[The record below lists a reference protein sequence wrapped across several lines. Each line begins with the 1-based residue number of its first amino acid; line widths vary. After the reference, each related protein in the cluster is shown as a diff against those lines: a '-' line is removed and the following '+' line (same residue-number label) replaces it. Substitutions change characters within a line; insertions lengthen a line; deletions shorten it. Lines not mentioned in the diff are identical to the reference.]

1 MSTKPPD
8 PTAAQDRRPARSV
21 RAGRV
26 DICVSGD
33 TVTLKLWQ
41 RPGVASTVNVVQLE
55 RWALRQ
61 MREGVFA

>member
-1 MSTKPPD
+1 MSTKLPD
-8 PTAAQDRRPARSV
+8 PPAAREPRPARSV

-26 DICVSGD
+26 DICVTGD

-41 RPGVASTVNVVQLE
+41 RPGVASTVNLVQLE